1 MDTIPYFTEYHV
13 ISGVQLGGPEVR
25 ITVCGT
31 EGPEFEPRVGKLK
44 VF

>member
-1 MDTIPYFTEYHV
+1 MDTIPYCTEYHV
-13 ISGVQLGGPEVR
+13 TSGVQLGGPEVR

-31 EGPEFEPRVGKLK
+31 EGPEFEPQVEKLK